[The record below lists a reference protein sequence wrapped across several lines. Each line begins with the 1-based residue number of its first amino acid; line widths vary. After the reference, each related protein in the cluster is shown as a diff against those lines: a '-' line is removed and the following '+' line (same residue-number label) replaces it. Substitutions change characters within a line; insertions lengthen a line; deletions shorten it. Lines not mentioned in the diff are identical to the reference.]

1 MRLIAVVALGFLID
15 ALLGDPEWFWHP
27 VIAIGKLISRVEKML
42 RHILPDSPS
51 ALHAGG
57 AFLWI
62 IVCGISF
69 LVPFAVL
76 SLAAWIH
83 PALMFILETIFCYQ
97 IIACRCLSDAGRKV
111 TAALEESIQSGRRA
125 VGMYVGRDTSA
136 LSEEG
141 VIKATVETIAENT
154 SDGVIAPLLFLMI
167 GGAPLGFLYKAVN
180 TLDSMVGYHND
191 RYEFFGRFSARM
203 DDLFNYI
210 PARITA
216 LCMVLASPFCGL
228 NGSNAWKMLLRDA
241 KKHKSPNSG
250 YPESA
255 CAGALDVQLAGDAV
269 YFGKLVKKA
278 TLGDPN
284 RPIEPADIAR
294 SSSLMTAASV
304 LALILFST
312 VRAFLFML

>member
-15 ALLGDPEWFWHP
+15 ALLGDPEWLWHP

-62 IVCGISF
+62 LVCGISF
-69 LVPFAVL
+69 LVSFAVL

-97 IIACRCLSDAGRKV
+97 IIARRCLSDAGRKV
-111 TAALEESIQSGRRA
+111 TAALEESIESGRRA

>member
-1 MRLIAVVALGFLID
+1 MRLIAAVVLGFVID
-15 ALLGDPEWFWHP
+15 AFLGDPEWLWHP
-27 VIAIGKLISRVEKML
+27 VIAIGKLISRAEKML
-42 RHILPDSPS
+42 RRILPDSS
-51 ALHAGG
+51 FALHAGG
-57 AFLWI
+57 VLLWI

-76 SLAAWIH
+76 SLAGRIH
-83 PALMFILETIFCYQ
+83 PALTFILETIFCYQ
-97 IIACRCLSDAGRKV
+97 IIARLCLSDAGRKV
-111 TAALEESIQSGRRA
+111 TVALEESLESGRRA

-154 SDGVIAPLLFLMI
+154 SDGVIAPLLFLLI

-191 RYEFFGRFSARM
+191 CYEYFGRFSARM

-210 PARITA
+210 PARVTA
-216 LCMVLASPFCGL
+216 LCMVAASPFCGL
-228 NGSNAWKMLLRDA
+228 NGSHAWKILCRDA

-278 TLGDPN
+278 TLGDPI
-284 RPIEPADIAR
+284 RPIERADIVRSAR
-294 SSSLMTAASV
+294 LMTAASV
-304 LALILFST
+304 LALMLFSA